1 MSEKPIRIV
10 AVAGSVRPGNFTGK
24 ALSLVADELA
34 RSDDA
39 TVDLVDLN
47 EVQLPLPGQA
57 TSDDMKAL
65 QERFAAATGVILATP
80 EYHGSFSSVIK
91 LLIDNLGFP
100 SVLSGKPIALL
111 GVAAGQIGAI
121 KALEHLRSV
130 CSHVGAVVLPG
141 PVSVAGVQK
150 LFDADGNC
158 IDESTEKRIRGLAT
172 NLLDYIRGSICPRV
186 ALEEAVRR
194 GEIEW
199 MKRVAETD

>member
-10 AVAGSVRPGNFTGK
+10 AVGGSVRPGNFTGK
-24 ALSLVADELA
+24 ALALVADQIA

-39 TVDLVDLN
+39 TVDVVDLN
-47 EVQLPLPGQA
+47 EIQLPLPGLA
-57 TSDDMKAL
+57 ASDDMKAL
-65 QERFAAATGVILATP
+65 QERFATATGVLLATP

-150 LFDADGNC
+150 LFDEDGNC